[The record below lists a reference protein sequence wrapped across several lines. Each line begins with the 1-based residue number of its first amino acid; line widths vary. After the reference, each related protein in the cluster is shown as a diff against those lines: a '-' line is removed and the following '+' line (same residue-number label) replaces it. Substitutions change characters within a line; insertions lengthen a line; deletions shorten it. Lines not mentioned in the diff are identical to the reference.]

1 MISFSNVPEKSSKV
15 SIDQG
20 RVDLI
25 MWKSLVM
32 LKFSGVRSGACDQIG
47 QDEGLNVWGEGMVNP
62 ST

>member
-1 MISFSNVPEKSSKV
+1 MISFSNVPERLSKM
-15 SIDQG
+15 SIDQC

-47 QDEGLNVWGEGMVNP
+47 QDEGLNVRRE
-62 ST
+62 